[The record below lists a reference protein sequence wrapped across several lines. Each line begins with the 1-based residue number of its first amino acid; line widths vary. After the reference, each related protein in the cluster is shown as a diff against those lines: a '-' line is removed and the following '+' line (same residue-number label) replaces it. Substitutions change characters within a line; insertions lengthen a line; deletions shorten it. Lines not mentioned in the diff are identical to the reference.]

1 MPPERPDKCDTRRV
15 AVAFVPLA
23 SAASKAVTSLV
34 IIKLR

>member
-1 MPPERPDKCDTRRV
+1 MPPDSPDKCNTSRV
-15 AVAFVPLA
+15 AVALVPLA